1 MGGLEEHGG
10 EVQWKL
16 LGEEQ
21 SLSTESLEVASL
33 GS

>member
-10 EVQWKL
+10 EVLWNL

-21 SLSTESLEVASL
+21 SLSTESLEITSL

>member
-10 EVQWKL
+10 EVWWEL
-16 LGEEQ
+16 IGEEQ
-21 SLSTESLEVASL
+21 SLSTESLEVISL

>member
-10 EVQWKL
+10 EVWWESI
-16 LGEEQ
+16 GEEQ
-21 SLSTESLEVASL
+21 SLSTEILELTSL